1 MSSGFYK
8 VTQLPCGRISI
19 QIPVGLTA
27 KLLLF
32 LGLHAAPQQ
41 WGSFFFF
48 FFLIY
53 AGGGGLL
60 AKSCPTL
67 AIPSTVA
74 SQAPLSMRFPRQ
86 EQWSG
91 LPFSFP

>member
-19 QIPVGLTA
+19 QTPVGLTA

-32 LGLHAAPQQ
+32 LGLHTAPQQ
-41 WGSFFFF
+41 WGSF

-53 AGGGGLL
+53 AGGGGLV

-67 AIPSTVA
+67 AVP
-74 SQAPLSMRFPRQ
+74 
-86 EQWSG
+86 
-91 LPFSFP
+91 

>member
-19 QIPVGLTA
+19 QTPVGLTA

-32 LGLHAAPQQ
+32 LGLHAVPQQ

-48 FFLIY
+48 FLIY
-53 AGGGGLL
+53 SGGGGLV
-60 AKSCPTL
+60 AKLCPTL
-67 AIPSTVA
+67 AIP
-74 SQAPLSMRFPRQ
+74 
-86 EQWSG
+86 
-91 LPFSFP
+91 